1 MHLLASGGEKFAGK
15 GKEKEAK
22 SKAGYEWGRLRRIVK
37 EELETFGLTISRC
50 TIRDEVPL
58 DES

>member
-15 GKEKEAK
+15 GKEKETK
-22 SKAGYEWGRLRRIVK
+22 SKAGYEWGKLRRIVK